1 MESAKG
7 GNESDWE
14 VLRSVVGIMDEQRHE
29 KREHLRQ
36 AIQDKI
42 ARGHGL
48 KLIDNGKTLES
59 MACRVEDRGA
69 FCAFLDTFMCDIH
82 LEFPGGVFDAHLRSA
97 ATADLSGQTFT
108 LTDLLGWAP
117 DIRTLYR
124 QTFETEQPIAR
135 VSISRDPKGGPFK
148 LRFPDGVQGIDWVS
162 EFPVGTHVLS
172 EQHFVRNAD
181 VIREITTSSLPLS
194 GWQDWIE
201 LAEGGIGWPFS
212 VNVMVERDITRT
224 KHLGP
229 WMAEYAAMFILSGV
243 VRYHPARWVGMIQR
257 KANSKTLALVEAF
270 VSVAETEFPT
280 RVWEMLKRV
289 TVIKGYVTALDELL
303 VKSLG

>member
-1 MESAKG
+1 MARLSKAWRAE
-7 GNESDWE
+7 
-14 VLRSVVGIMDEQRHE
+14 LRIE
-29 KREHLRQ
+29 
-36 AIQDKI
+36 
-42 ARGHGL
+42 ARFAPSL
-48 KLIDNGKTLES
+48 TRS
-59 MACRVEDRGA
+59 
-69 FCAFLDTFMCDIH
+69 CATF
-82 LEFPGGVFDAHLRSA
+82 
-97 ATADLSGQTFT
+97 
-108 LTDLLGWAP
+108 
-117 DIRTLYR
+117 
-124 QTFETEQPIAR
+124 
-135 VSISRDPKGGPFK
+135 ISSF
-148 LRFPDGVQGIDWVS
+148 Q
-162 EFPVGTHVLS
+162 
-172 EQHFVRNAD
+172 
-181 VIREITTSSLPLS
+181 
-194 GWQDWIE
+194 
-201 LAEGGIGWPFS
+201 EGGIGWPFS